1 MACITMLKITQD
13 KLPRLKKSKKKI
25 QVHRLFN
32 LTARCV
38 KWYQVVVSEFY
49 QYLSTVPGPSPRI
62 AFGVG
67 DGFGASLPA
76 GHVLKI
82 ALVTMESKLL

>member
-1 MACITMLKITQD
+1 MLKITQD

-62 AFGVG
+62 AFGIG
-67 DGFGASLPA
+67 DCIGASLPA
-76 GHVLKI
+76 WHVLKI
-82 ALVTMESKLL
+82 ALVTMESQL